1 MLTFIQLL
9 VNMYPAV
16 ENVIVACFN
25 SQKQNGCNALRTV
38 CFCWREPSASGA
50 TGGRLKVPKNEGE
63 GWLLLAARGWRVFLL
78 FLHGYRLKSKYHSH
92 AYKNH
97 DSPAA
102 GGDQQAS
109 LTWAAGGLQMA
120 EMNVA
125 GMKRK
130 VLSAAKPCSVMQ
142 AK

>member
-1 MLTFIQLL
+1 MAT
-9 VNMYPAV
+9 
-16 ENVIVACFN
+16 AC
-25 SQKQNGCNALRTV
+25 SKG
-38 CFCWREPSASGA
+38 
-50 TGGRLKVPKNEGE
+50 
-63 GWLLLAARGWRVFLL
+63 LAWFL
-78 FLHGYRLKSKYHSH
+78 FVLHGYYLKSKYFSH

-109 LTWAAGGLQMA
+109 LTWAAGELQMA

>member
-1 MLTFIQLL
+1 MFFWNI
-9 VNMYPAV
+9 
-16 ENVIVACFN
+16 NVSLAIVIF
-25 SQKQNGCNALRTV
+25 SIYLQKQTGCNALRTV
-38 CFCWREPSASGA
+38 CFCRREPSASGA
-50 TGGRLKVPKNEGE
+50 TGGRLEVPKHEGD
-63 GWLLLAARGWRVFLL
+63 GWLLRAARGWRVFLL
-78 FLHGYRLKSKYHSH
+78 SFAWLQLKFKYYSH

-120 EMNVA
+120 ERNVA